1 MICAEWHPDDERL
14 LGHYVEPTTDPTL
27 DQHVRWC
34 RACAHRLATLAGELD
49 AWHLAASGEADEAFD
64 DQRLAAQRRS
74 IQQRLGAAV
83 PARVLPFP
91 VVDTT
96 QRHAPLARVAAA
108 VLLVALTGAG
118 LVRVLYMPQP
128 APSAVMSRSVAHRTG
143 AQARPVRE
151 VSAELAVLED
161 IDTALLR
168 PRTAVAE
175 LRALDEFTPHVR
187 DLVAPRR

>member
-1 MICAEWHPDDERL
+1 MISAEWHPDEERL
-14 LGHYVEPTTDPTL
+14 LTRYVDGSADQTL
-27 DQHVRWC
+27 DQHLEWC
-34 RACAHRLATLAGELD
+34 HLCAQRATSMTGQLE
-49 AWHLAASGEADEAFD
+49 AWRQAAVDQADVAFD
-64 DQRLAAQRRS
+64 DARLTAQRRG

-91 VVDTT
+91 VVDAAE
-96 QRHAPLARVAAA
+96 RHAPLARVAAA

-118 LVRVLYMPQP
+118 LMRILQMPQP
-128 APSAVMSRSVAHRTG
+128 SSSAARTVAPTR
-143 AQARPVRE
+143 QPLDL
-151 VSAELAVLED
+151 SAEVAVLED
-161 IDTALLR
+161 IDMALLR

>member
-1 MICAEWHPDDERL
+1 MISAEWHPDEERL
-14 LGHYVEPTTDPTL
+14 LSRYVDGAADQTL
-27 DQHVRWC
+27 DQHLEWC
-34 RACAHRLATLAGELD
+34 RMCAQRATSMTGLLE
-49 AWHLAASGEADEAFD
+49 AWRQVAVDQADDAFD
-64 DQRLAAQRRS
+64 DARLTAQRRG

-91 VVDTT
+91 VMDTAE
-96 QRHAPLARVAAA
+96 RHAPLARVAAA

-118 LVRVLYMPQP
+118 LVRILQMPERSSSATLTRAAASRAVPP
-128 APSAVMSRSVAHRTG
+128 ARQALDMSPDV
-143 AQARPVRE
+143 
-151 VSAELAVLED
+151 AVLED
-161 IDTALLR
+161 IDMALLR

>member
-1 MICAEWHPDDERL
+1 MTGQLEAWRRAC
-14 LGHYVEPTTDPTL
+14 L
-27 DQHVRWC
+27 DQ
-34 RACAHRLATLAGELD
+34 AED
-49 AWHLAASGEADEAFD
+49 AFDEAG
-64 DQRLAAQRRS
+64 LAAQRRG

-91 VVDTT
+91 VAGTAE
-96 QRHAPLARVAAA
+96 RHAPIARVAAA

-118 LVRVLYMPQP
+118 LVRIVQMPQP
-128 APSAVMSRSVAHRTG
+128 SSSAALTRAAASRTVAPARQTLDMSADV
-143 AQARPVRE
+143 
-151 VSAELAVLED
+151 AVLED
-161 IDTALLR
+161 IDMALLR